1 MQAVAWSG
9 VQAGQL
15 SMATR
20 GEIRRSGRERSPGLR
35 PESVPSRDRQ
45 AEPDAGLDQGRDEG
59 LSQGGNQSLTRALVK
74 VLVRERS
81 RVPHAAGLATFLA
94 EQLARRARVVPA
106 RIPPP
111 IRRLGCGGGSG
122 ARKTAE
128 VRMTNVER
136 LNGRESE
143 KSGQRESVWTKG

>member
-59 LSQGGNQSLTRALVK
+59 LSQGGNRSLTRALVK

-81 RVPHAAGLATFLA
+81 RVPHAAGLTTFLA

-122 ARKTAE
+122 A
-128 VRMTNVER
+128 
-136 LNGRESE
+136 
-143 KSGQRESVWTKG
+143 ESV